1 MPTLGILGAGRL
13 GSSLALAL
21 EHAGHPITSV
31 HSANQADA
39 EALCRR
45 LPGSQLASATELAER
60 CDLVFMTVP
69 DAAIA
74 TCADTIPWRA
84 GQHVVHCSGA
94 LELSVLDAA
103 GRAGALRGCLHPL
116 QSFPERFGDP
126 ERWSGIVCGIEADE
140 PLGAILERH
149 AQALG
154 ADVVRLEGIDRARYH
169 AAAVFASNYLVALH
183 AAANEAWAAAGLP
196 RALARRAL
204 GPLGIG
210 TAERLA
216 RLSLEDA
223 LTGPL
228 ARGDTQTIAHH
239 LRALATTPELR
250 ALYVQLARWLLK
262 LALPLPDAQRS
273 ELETLFEAGED
284 QDSSEP

>member
-21 EHAGHPITSV
+21 EHTGHPITSV

-39 EALCRR
+39 EALCR
-45 LPGSQLASATELAER
+45 QLAGARVASASEVAER
-60 CDLVFMTVP
+60 CELVFMTLP
-69 DAAIA
+69 DSAIA
-74 TCADTIPWRA
+74 TCADALSWRA
-84 GQHVVHCSGA
+84 GQQVVHCSGA

-103 GRAGALRGCLHPL
+103 RRAGALRGCLHPL

-126 ERWSGIVCGIEADE
+126 GRWSGIVCGIEADD
-140 PLGAILERH
+140 PLGVVLERH
-149 AQALG
+149 ARALG
-154 ADVVRLEGIDRARYH
+154 ADVVRLDGIDRARYH
-169 AAAVFASNYLVALH
+169 AAAVFASNYMVALH
-183 AAANEAWAAAGLP
+183 AAANQAWAAAGLP
-196 RALARRAL
+196 PAIARRAL
-204 GPLGIG
+204 APLSLG

-239 LRALATTPELR
+239 LRALSTTPEVR
-250 ALYVQLARWLLK
+250 ALYLQLGRWLLK
-262 LALPLPDAQRS
+262 LALPLPAAQRS
-273 ELETLFEAGED
+273 ELESLFEAGED
-284 QDSSEP
+284 KS